1 MCLKSAPR
9 LALGGLVLLG
19 ATVAAA
25 TAAPR
30 SPAFPHYNPAQLCR
44 TGLEG
49 TMGQTLDGLCV
60 RDEQDASANLRRRWS
75 TLSAEALNRCVE
87 QQASLQKT
95 YGGSGSYQGLK
106 TCVDQPVQTVDE
118 VPPTEQRTKA
128 PVQAGRRGGTTSSPA
143 DQITNPPTVGTGTT
157 PGMGFGT
164 PGLGTAGTP
173 GLGTPGTGAGGTGA
187 LGTTGTGLGT
197 TGLGTPGLGTT
208 GLGTT
213 GTGTTGTG
221 LGTPGLGT
229 SGTGTTGTGLGS
241 SGLGTS
247 GGAGSSLGG
256 GSTGSGTAG
265 GASGGGAGGGS
276 GGR

>member
-1 MCLKSAPR
+1 
-9 LALGGLVLLG
+9 
-19 ATVAAA
+19 
-25 TAAPR
+25 
-30 SPAFPHYNPAQLCR
+30 
-44 TGLEG
+44 
-49 TMGQTLDGLCV
+49 MGRTLDGLCV
-60 RDEQDASANLRRRWS
+60 RDEQDALANLRRRWS
-75 TLSAEALNRCVE
+75 TLSADTRRRCVE
-87 QQASLQKT
+87 QQQSFEKT
-95 YGGSGSYQGLK
+95 YGGTGSYQGLK

-143 DQITNPPTVGTGTT
+143 DQINNPPAVGTGTT
-157 PGMGFGT
+157 PGTGLGT

-197 TGLGTPGLGTT
+197 TGIGTPGLGTT

-221 LGTPGLGT
+221 LGTPGLGS
-229 SGTGTTGTGLGS
+229 SGTGTTGLGS

-256 GSTGSGTAG
+256 GSTGSGTSG
-265 GASGGGAGGGS
+265 GASGGGAGGGG